1 MRYKQGDKDACIADV
16 KRRLSVFPVD
26 SDFDQALA
34 ERVRGIQMVSGI
46 PVTGVL
52 DVETAEAAGV
62 AHLLRERAWT

>member
-1 MRYKQGDKDACIADV
+1 MYRQGDKALCIADV

-26 SDFDQALA
+26 TEFDQALA
-34 ERVRGIQMVSGI
+34 ERVRGIQMISGI

-62 AHLLRERAWT
+62 AYLLRERSWT